1 MRDRFL
7 RKQLKEVRLISLIS
21 ENRMAVPDDRKAATL
36 R

>member
-21 ENRMAVPDDRKAATL
+21 ENRRIKNGGAG
-36 R
+36 